1 MGPPKG
7 DTQGMRSIASF
18 FAPKTNIVA
27 KTADADARPQKDAV
41 ADRPPSDPAKNLPTP
56 GKAAKTSA
64 DAAPGATARASAA
77 ANVAAAVVA
86 EDRAPAAPG
95 TVSAKK
101 ASDVK
106 RRVSDAPSA
115 DLPVSGADAVPAEDV
130 GRRVAVWWKSE
141 RRFFPGRVAAVDARR
156 GKHHVRYDDGDD
168 EWITVAKRRVRWD
181 ADADAVA
188 EEAKRARGDRD
199 ISDEDDASDED
210 MSDED
215 DASDERPK
223 PKRGGR
229 VTARRAAA
237 AAAIAEVSSSR
248 PARAAA
254 RKRKVVLSDSDEDF
268 DDDDDESESE
278 FDVESEAS
286 ESDDDDEDEDED
298 EEASESESYGAA
310 EKRTRAGKGAA
321 AESKKSARATAAA
334 AKTKPSS
341 TRSPSVAERMDAAP
355 APASGAAADALAGA
369 GPAQY
374 AARERRLFPWLAP
387 ERRRDASGRRP
398 GEPGYDPSTLR
409 LPPGFPKCVDADG
422 KSFTVSPG
430 QAQWWRFKAAH
441 FDSVVMFK
449 MGKFYEL
456 FEMDAHVGASDLG
469 LAYMKGEQPHC
480 GFPEKNYAANAER
493 LARAGHR
500 VVVVEQTETPAQLAE
515 RRAKTKTKDTVV
527 NREKVAVLTRGTLVD
542 TAMCE
547 ASPDAAFCVAIV
559 EGAECATEGSD
570 EGADARWIGVAAADC
585 AAGRFLVGAW
595 LDDASAGGLR
605 TALAALRPVE
615 IVATPGG
622 LPPRIVAAAR
632 DAAPNAV
639 ARAVR
644 GEGVDETAFGSAD
657 AALAALRD
665 GGYFPQASGATAAAT
680 CGGMKLPDALAAL
693 ASAPGP
699 ERDAGLG
706 AFAALT
712 AYLKDCMLDGD
723 LLPLGRVEALPGPDA
738 AGSWAH
744 GGFVALDAAALAGL
758 EVLEDSGGGA
768 AGSLL
773 NALDRCATG
782 PGRRL
787 LRQWL
792 CRPLRS
798 ATAVAARQRAVAE
811 LRGVALD
818 AIGKARAKLRAAPDL
833 ERVVSRLVGAAGG
846 RGRDA
851 ANVVLY
857 EDAARARLH
866 GFLAALEGM
875 RAAKEVTDVF
885 DGVRARITSPAL
897 LALVTQGSEADAE
910 GATGGAAM
918 PELAEPLA
926 FFEGAFDWNAARASG
941 RVEPKPGADPN
952 VDAADDRLETA
963 DDALNSWLADARKT
977 LGGGKSEVCF
987 VSANKDTHLVEV
999 PDRLAARVPG
1009 DWSREGKRKGFERFD
1024 SPELAELRAER
1035 AAAEEARENAL
1046 AGVLRGL
1053 VGKFCEEW
1061 PRWRRAAEAAANLDA
1076 LSSLAAHA
1084 EELAATCPD
1093 ACTPVVRAAPA
1104 GEDAEPFLR
1113 AEKLRHP
1120 CVASLPSGAS
1130 FVPNDTALGGG
1141 EGEGRREGRRED
1153 QDQGEDQGED
1163 QGDRRASVGSG
1174 CAPFLLLT
1182 GPNMG
1187 GKSTLLRQVC
1197 LAALMAHVGADVPA
1211 RAFEMTA
1218 TDAIFVRMGAKDNLV
1233 AGQSTFMVEL
1243 GETAAMLRRATR
1255 QSLVALDELGR
1266 GTATS
1271 DGAAIAA
1278 AVVDHLVRAGSRSLF
1293 STHYHRLA
1301 DDRANDA
1308 RVRLGHMG
1316 CEVKGEPGAEE
1327 VTFLYT
1333 LTEGACPKSYG
1344 VNVARLAG
1352 LPESVLSAAAA
1363 RSAALER
1370 SNAAET
1376 AGVVRAVLDAAGK
1389 EDGEGLEATW
1399 RRARRAAGL
1408 DA

>member
-1 MGPPKG
+1 MP
-7 DTQGMRSIASF
+7 
-18 FAPKTNIVA
+18 
-27 KTADADARPQKDAV
+27 
-41 ADRPPSDPAKNLPTP
+41 
-56 GKAAKTSA
+56 
-64 DAAPGATARASAA
+64 
-77 ANVAAAVVA
+77 
-86 EDRAPAAPG
+86 
-95 TVSAKK
+95 
-101 ASDVK
+101 
-106 RRVSDAPSA
+106 RVP
-115 DLPVSGADAVPAEDV
+115 L
-130 GRRVAVWWKSE
+130 
-141 RRFFPGRVAAVDARR
+141 
-156 GKHHVRYDDGDD
+156 
-168 EWITVAKRRVRWD
+168 
-181 ADADAVA
+181 
-188 EEAKRARGDRD
+188 EA
-199 ISDEDDASDED
+199 
-210 MSDED
+210 
-215 DASDERPK
+215 
-223 PKRGGR
+223 
-229 VTARRAAA
+229 
-237 AAAIAEVSSSR
+237 
-248 PARAAA
+248 
-254 RKRKVVLSDSDEDF
+254 
-268 DDDDDESESE
+268 
-278 FDVESEAS
+278 
-286 ESDDDDEDEDED
+286 
-298 EEASESESYGAA
+298 
-310 EKRTRAGKGAA
+310 
-321 AESKKSARATAAA
+321 
-334 AKTKPSS
+334 
-341 TRSPSVAERMDAAP
+341 
-355 APASGAAADALAGA
+355 
-369 GPAQY
+369 
-374 AARERRLFPWLAP
+374 
-387 ERRRDASGRRP
+387 
-398 GEPGYDPSTLR
+398 
-409 LPPGFPKCVDADG
+409 
-422 KSFTVSPG
+422 
-430 QAQWWRFKAAH
+430 
-441 FDSVVMFK
+441 
-449 MGKFYEL
+449 
-456 FEMDAHVGASDLG
+456 
-469 LAYMKGEQPHC
+469 
-480 GFPEKNYAANAER
+480 
-493 LARAGHR
+493 
-500 VVVVEQTETPAQLAE
+500 
-515 RRAKTKTKDTVV
+515 
-527 NREKVAVLTRGTLVD
+527 
-542 TAMCE
+542 
-547 ASPDAAFCVAIV
+547 
-559 EGAECATEGSD
+559 

-585 AAGRFLVGAW
+585 ATGRFLVGAW
-595 LDDASAGGLR
+595 LDDASTGGLR

-644 GEGVDETAFGSAD
+644 REGVDENAFVSAD

-665 GGYFPQASGATAAAT
+665 GGYFPHVSGGAAAT
-680 CGGMKLPDALAAL
+680 CGMKSQTHSRRWRPRPVP
-693 ASAPGP
+693 SATPGS
-699 ERDAGLG
+699 
-706 AFAALT
+706 AFAAMT

-723 LLPLGRVEALPGPDA
+723 LLPLGRVEALPDRTP
-738 AGSWAH
+738 
-744 GGFVALDAAALAGL
+744 GGRRRADCPRRRRLAGL
-758 EVLEDSGGGA
+758 EGHEDTGGGA

-798 ATAVAARQRAVAE
+798 ATAIAARQRAVAE

-818 AIGKARAKLRAAPDL
+818 AVGKARAKLRAAPDL

-857 EDAARARLH
+857 EDAARARLQ

-875 RAAKEVTDVF
+875 RTAKEVTDAF

-897 LALVTQGSEADAE
+897 LALVTQGSEGDAE

-926 FFEGAFDWNAARASG
+926 FFESAFDWNAARASG
-941 RVEPKPGADPN
+941 RVEPKPGADPR

-963 DDALNSWLADARKT
+963 DDALHSWLADARKI

-987 VSANKDTHLVEV
+987 VNANKDTHLVEV
-999 PDRLAARVPG
+999 PDGLAARVPG

-1093 ACTPVVRAAPA
+1093 ACTPVVRASPA
-1104 GEDAEPFLR
+1104 GEDARPYLR

-1120 CVASLPSGAS
+1120 CVAALPSGAS
-1130 FVPNDTALGGG
+1130 FVPNDTALGEGRDRG
-1141 EGEGRREGRRED
+1141 RDRGDVEGED
-1153 QDQGEDQGED
+1153 SV
-1163 QGDRRASVGSG
+1163 ASGSG
-1174 CAPFLLLT
+1174 SAPFLMLT

-1197 LAALMAHVGADVPA
+1197 LAALMAHMGADVPA

-1301 DDRANDA
+1301 DDRADDA
-1308 RVRLGHMG
+1308 PVRLGHMG
-1316 CEVKGEPGAEE
+1316 CEVKGEPGAEK
-1327 VTFLYT
+1327 VTFLT
-1333 LTEGACPKSYG
+1333 PSPR
-1344 VNVARLAG
+1344 AR
-1352 LPESVLSAAAA
+1352 
-1363 RSAALER
+1363 
-1370 SNAAET
+1370 AEE
-1376 AGVVRAVLDAAGK
+1376 L
-1389 EDGEGLEATW
+1389 
-1399 RRARRAAGL
+1399 RRQRRAAGGSSGVGVDGGGGEVGGVGAFQTPRKRRRWFAPWSTPRERKTKRNSRRRG
-1408 DA
+1408 DARGARRDSTRSEREKKSERVVHSTRRENARGGTASRMRDGSIRVVS

>member
-1 MGPPKG
+1 
-7 DTQGMRSIASF
+7 
-18 FAPKTNIVA
+18 
-27 KTADADARPQKDAV
+27 
-41 ADRPPSDPAKNLPTP
+41 
-56 GKAAKTSA
+56 
-64 DAAPGATARASAA
+64 
-77 ANVAAAVVA
+77 
-86 EDRAPAAPG
+86 
-95 TVSAKK
+95 
-101 ASDVK
+101 
-106 RRVSDAPSA
+106 
-115 DLPVSGADAVPAEDV
+115 
-130 GRRVAVWWKSE
+130 
-141 RRFFPGRVAAVDARR
+141 
-156 GKHHVRYDDGDD
+156 
-168 EWITVAKRRVRWD
+168 
-181 ADADAVA
+181 
-188 EEAKRARGDRD
+188 
-199 ISDEDDASDED
+199 
-210 MSDED
+210 
-215 DASDERPK
+215 
-223 PKRGGR
+223 
-229 VTARRAAA
+229 
-237 AAAIAEVSSSR
+237 
-248 PARAAA
+248 
-254 RKRKVVLSDSDEDF
+254 
-268 DDDDDESESE
+268 
-278 FDVESEAS
+278 
-286 ESDDDDEDEDED
+286 
-298 EEASESESYGAA
+298 
-310 EKRTRAGKGAA
+310 
-321 AESKKSARATAAA
+321 
-334 AKTKPSS
+334 
-341 TRSPSVAERMDAAP
+341 
-355 APASGAAADALAGA
+355 
-369 GPAQY
+369 
-374 AARERRLFPWLAP
+374 
-387 ERRRDASGRRP
+387 
-398 GEPGYDPSTLR
+398 
-409 LPPGFPKCVDADG
+409 
-422 KSFTVSPG
+422 
-430 QAQWWRFKAAH
+430 
-441 FDSVVMFK
+441 
-449 MGKFYEL
+449 
-456 FEMDAHVGASDLG
+456 
-469 LAYMKGEQPHC
+469 
-480 GFPEKNYAANAER
+480 
-493 LARAGHR
+493 
-500 VVVVEQTETPAQLAE
+500 
-515 RRAKTKTKDTVV
+515 
-527 NREKVAVLTRGTLVD
+527 
-542 TAMCE
+542 
-547 ASPDAAFCVAIV
+547 
-559 EGAECATEGSD
+559 
-570 EGADARWIGVAAADC
+570 
-585 AAGRFLVGAW
+585 
-595 LDDASAGGLR
+595 
-605 TALAALRPVE
+605 
-615 IVATPGG
+615 
-622 LPPRIVAAAR
+622 
-632 DAAPNAV
+632 
-639 ARAVR
+639 
-644 GEGVDETAFGSAD
+644 
-657 AALAALRD
+657 
-665 GGYFPQASGATAAAT
+665 
-680 CGGMKLPDALAAL
+680 MKLPDALAAL

-706 AFAALT
+706 AFAAMT

-744 GGFVALDAAALAGL
+744 GGFVSLDAAALAGL
-758 EVLEDSGGGA
+758 EVLEDTGGGA

-798 ATAVAARQRAVAE
+798 ATAIAARQRAVAE

-818 AIGKARAKLRAAPDL
+818 AVGKARAKLRAAPDL

-857 EDAARARLH
+857 EDAARARLQ

-875 RAAKEVTDVF
+875 RTAKEVTDAF

-897 LALVTQGSEADAE
+897 LALVTQGSEGDAE

-926 FFEGAFDWNAARASG
+926 FFESAFDWNAARASG
-941 RVEPKPGADPN
+941 RVEPKPGADPC

-963 DDALNSWLADARKT
+963 DDALHSWLADARKI

-987 VSANKDTHLVEV
+987 VNANKDTHLVEV
-999 PDRLAARVPG
+999 PDGLAARVPG

-1093 ACTPVVRAAPA
+1093 ACTPVVRASPA
-1104 GEDAEPFLR
+1104 GEDARPYLR

-1120 CVASLPSGAS
+1120 CVAALPSGAS
-1130 FVPNDTALGGG
+1130 FVPNDTALG
-1141 EGEGRREGRRED
+1141 EGRDRGR
-1153 QDQGEDQGED
+1153 DQGGVEGQDSV
-1163 QGDRRASVGSG
+1163 ASGSG
-1174 CAPFLLLT
+1174 SAPFLMLT

-1316 CEVKGEPGAEE
+1316 CEVKGEPGAEK

-1352 LPESVLSAAAA
+1352 LPESVLTAAAA

-1370 SNAAET
+1370 SDAAET
-1376 AGVVRAVLDAAGK
+1376 TAVVRAVVDAAGK
-1389 EDGEGLEATW
+1389 EDEEELETTW
-1399 RRARRAAGL
+1399 RRARRATGL